1 MSAGSSRSTRWA
13 CPCSSTETPMGLAAP
28 AVQAKAIASGPR
40 ARRSLWWPAAIALCA
55 MLAALNLLA
64 GASGGLA
71 RLGLPVPGAALAS
84 HGAVMACGFFGTLI
98 ALERAV
104 ALRRL
109 AGLIAP
115 LAAGFGGLLA
125 WMLHATAAA
134 QGAWGLAAGALV
146 ALYLTAGM
154 TRAWSLPLA
163 IELAAALCWA
173 AGTAAWVGGG
183 LAAAVPGWM
192 AFLVLTI
199 AAERR
204 ELTQM
209 VRLPAFAR
217 QMFLVIVA
225 LALSAV
231 ALGLAE
237 IAGIASPGRWPAGL
251 WWASCV
257 ALALWLLRWDIA
269 PRKWRS
275 PGWLGHTAQCL
286 SVGYGWLLAGALLGL
301 AGLAWPGGAAP
312 LALHAVLL
320 GFVFAMVF
328 GHAPII
334 LPALAKV
341 RPVYS
346 AWARWP
352 IWILSVSLA
361 VRGLALASGSAKA
374 MAVAGAGHALAI
386 VWFAAVMITSV
397 ARGRHGPAARR

>member
-1 MSAGSSRSTRWA
+1 
-13 CPCSSTETPMGLAAP
+13 MGLAAP
-28 AVQAKAIASGPR
+28 TRNATPVAAAACAQ
-40 ARRSLWWPAAIALCA
+40 RRLWWPAAIALCA
-55 MLAALNLLA
+55 LLAALNLLA

-71 RLGLPVPGAALAS
+71 RLGLPVPAAALGL

-115 LAAGFGGLLA
+115 LAAGVGGPLA
-125 WMLHATAAA
+125 WMLHTPQAA

-173 AGTAAWVGGG
+173 AGTAAWAGGG
-183 LAAAVPGWM
+183 LAAAVPGWV

-217 QMFLVIVA
+217 GVFLLIVA
-225 LALSAV
+225 LVLAAV
-231 ALGLAE
+231 ALGLAGTAA
-237 IAGIASPGRWPAGL
+237 IVSPGQWPAGL
-251 WWASCV
+251 WWTAC
-257 ALALWLLRWDIA
+257 AGLALWLLHWDIA

-301 AGLAWPGGAAP
+301 TGLGWPGGAAP

-346 AWARWP
+346 PWARWP
-352 IWILSVSLA
+352 IWILSASL
-361 VRGLALASGSAKA
+361 VMRGAALASGSAGA
-374 MAVAGAGHALAI
+374 MTIAGAGHALAI
-386 VWFAAVMITSV
+386 AWFAAVMITSV
-397 ARGRHGPAARR
+397 ARARHALAARR

>member
-1 MSAGSSRSTRWA
+1 MS
-13 CPCSSTETPMGLAAP
+13 PAAP
-28 AVQAKAIASGPR
+28 AGLARPPAAGPR
-40 ARRSLWWPAAIALCA
+40 AQRSPWWPAAIAMCA
-55 MLAALNLLA
+55 LLSAFNLLA

-71 RLGLPVPGAALAS
+71 RLGLPVPAAALGL

-104 ALRRL
+104 ALRQL
-109 AGLIAP
+109 AGMIAP
-115 LAAGFGGLLA
+115 LAAGLGGPLA
-125 WMLHATAAA
+125 WMLHTTPAA
-134 QGAWGLAAGALV
+134 QAAWGLAAVALI
-146 ALYLTAGM
+146 ALYLMAGL

-209 VRLPAFAR
+209 VRLPTFAR
-217 QMFLVIVA
+217 RVFLLVVA
-225 LALSAV
+225 LALASV
-231 ALGLAE
+231 ALGMADT
-237 IAGIASPGRWPAGL
+237 AGIALTGRWPAGL
-251 WWASCV
+251 WWIACA

-269 PRKWRS
+269 PRQWRS
-275 PGWLGHTAQCL
+275 AGWLGHTAQCL

-301 AGLAWPGGAAP
+301 IGLAWPDGVAP

-352 IWILSVSLA
+352 IWILSASL
-361 VRGLALASGSAKA
+361 VMRGAALVSGSAAA
-374 MAVAGAGHALAI
+374 MAIAGVGHALAI
-386 VWFAAVMITSV
+386 AWFAAVMLTGI
-397 ARGRHGPAARR
+397 ARARRAPAASR

>member
-1 MSAGSSRSTRWA
+1 MV
-13 CPCSSTETPMGLAAP
+13 LAAP
-28 AVQAKAIASGPR
+28 AHQGTAPGPR
-40 ARRSLWWPAAIALCA
+40 GRRSHWWPPAVALCA
-55 MLAALNLLA
+55 LLAALNLLA

-71 RLGLPVPGAALAS
+71 RLGLPVPEPALVL

-115 LAAGFGGLLA
+115 LAAGVGGLLA
-125 WMLHATAAA
+125 WLAHAPSAA

-146 ALYLTAGM
+146 ALYVTAGM

-163 IELAAALCWA
+163 VELAAALCWA
-173 AGTAAWVGGG
+173 GGTLAWIGGG
-183 LAAAVPGWM
+183 LADAVPGWM

-217 QMFLVIVA
+217 RMFLVIVA
-225 LALSAV
+225 LALAAV
-231 ALGLAE
+231 ALGLGQ
-237 IAGIASPGRWPAGL
+237 IAGLAATGRWPAAL
-251 WWASCV
+251 WWASCA

-286 SVGYGWLLAGALLGL
+286 SVGYGWLLAGGLLGL
-301 AGLAWPGGAAP
+301 AGLRWPGGAAQ

-334 LPALAKV
+334 LPALARV

-352 IWILSVSLA
+352 IWILSASL
-361 VRGLALASGSAKA
+361 VLRGAALASGSAA
-374 MAVAGAGHALAI
+374 MMAAAGAGHALAI
-386 VWFAAVMITSV
+386 AWFAAAMISGI
-397 ARGRHGPAARR
+397 ARGRKWPAARR